1 MENSEKVQN
10 WLNTMNNDPIV
21 SILLEN
27 SLITKIQMETLLI
40 EVLSDQISEKNV
52 LAENKAKMRISK
64 KNISR
69 GSYSRT
75 LGQARKNTRK
85 AIFTLLLLGYIGL
98 LQSPELRPFVEISDR
113 MRSLIELYAEY
124 PSNNVDQEYG
134 NVMERI
140 SIMREEIEESLRDLT
155 RSRRMSSTTEL

>member
-1 MENSEKVQN
+1 METSEQVQN

-27 SLITKIQMETLLI
+27 SLITKIQIETLLI
-40 EVLSDQISEKNV
+40 EVLSDQISEKKI
-52 LAENKAKMRISK
+52 LAENKAKMRVSK

-75 LGQARKNTRK
+75 LAQARKNTRK
-85 AIFTLLLLGYIGL
+85 AIFTLLLLGYVGL
-98 LQSPELRPFVEISDR
+98 LQTPELYPFIEISDR

-124 PSNNVDQEYG
+124 PSNTINQEPVD
-134 NVMERI
+134 VVSRI
-140 SIMREEIEESLRDLT
+140 SIVREEIENALRDLT
-155 RSRRMSSTTEL
+155 KVRPLSRTD

>member
-1 MENSEKVQN
+1 METSEQVQN

-27 SLITKIQMETLLI
+27 SLITKIQIETLLI
-40 EVLSDQISEKNV
+40 EVLSDQISEKKI
-52 LAENKAKMRISK
+52 LAENKARMRVSK

-75 LGQARKNTRK
+75 LAQARKNTRK
-85 AIFTLLLLGYIGL
+85 AIFTLLLLGYVGL
-98 LQSPELRPFVEISDR
+98 LQTPELYPFIEISDR

-124 PSNNVDQEYG
+124 PSNTINKEPRDV
-134 NVMERI
+134 VSRI
-140 SIMREEIEESLRDLT
+140 SMVREEIENALRDLT
-155 RSRRMSSTTEL
+155 KVRRLSKTD

>member
-1 MENSEKVQN
+1 METSEQVQN

-27 SLITKIQMETLLI
+27 SLITKIQIETLLI
-40 EVLSDQISEKNV
+40 EVLSNQISESRI
-52 LAENKAKMRISK
+52 LAKNKAKMRISK

-75 LGQARKNTRK
+75 LSQARKNTRK
-85 AIFTLLLLGYIGL
+85 AIFTLLLLGYVGL
-98 LQSPELRPFVEISDR
+98 LQTPELYPFVEISDR

-124 PSNNVDQEYG
+124 PSNNVNQESVDVV
-134 NVMERI
+134 NRI
-140 SIMREEIEESLRDLT
+140 SMMREEVEDTLRDLT
-155 RSRRMSSTTEL
+155 KVRRLTNTD